1 MCTGWP
7 DLKVGHWGR
16 ARVPFPVSVPYRQR
30 PDLARLGSVVH
41 GRFEAQVLDADAGA
55 PATLRAKWAR
65 LQALPGRCVAL
76 APRFADDPVAVWR
89 RVAAAAGAL
98 AGHGMQEAGAV
109 GEGTAP
115 SSGSAAGRPLDRVGD
130 TLHATLAGWSMPA
143 DPDAPFALRP
153 LRPDA
158 EPVLRWIA
166 SRPVAERPLHALG
179 LALQEDLA
187 WVEADAPGEAARAML
202 LHVCWPSGWDPA
214 VKVGMDF
221 ATLHAPVADADLL
234 RASARPLSRA
244 LLSQGP
250 FVRFVWTLAPDGA
263 PSRHPADEPAAPE
276 AAPWFRCE
284 RQVSMP
290 VAGAPDWPGGLA
302 LFLIR
307 LHVAPLDT
315 VADTAARRAVLREA
329 LASMSAATL
338 AYKGLAGRVDGW
350 RARLAEP
357 PGPTSPPAPP
367 RRR

>member
-7 DLKVGHWGR
+7 DLEVGHWGA
-16 ARVPFPVSVPYRQR
+16 ARVPFPVSVPYRPR

-41 GRFEAQVLDADAGA
+41 GRLEAQVLDADAGA
-55 PATLRAKWAR
+55 PAALRAKRAR

-76 APRFADDPVAVWR
+76 APRFAEDPVAVWR
-89 RVAAAAGAL
+89 RVAAAAAAL
-98 AGHGMQEAGAV
+98 AGHAA
-109 GEGTAP
+109 
-115 SSGSAAGRPLDRVGD
+115 GSAAGRPLVRVGD
-130 TLHATLAGWSMPA
+130 ALHATLAGWAMPA
-143 DPDAPFALRP
+143 DPDAPFVLRA

-166 SRPVAERPLHALG
+166 TRPAAERPMHALG

-187 WVEADAPGEAARAML
+187 WVEADAPDEPARAML

-214 VKVGMDF
+214 AKVGLDF

-244 LLSQGP
+244 LLTQGP
-250 FVRFVWTLAPDGA
+250 FVRFVWTVAPGGT
-263 PSRHPADEPAAPE
+263 PSRHPADEPAASD

-284 RQVSMP
+284 RQVSVP
-290 VAGAPDWPGGLA
+290 LAGAPDWPGGLA

-307 LHVAPLDT
+307 LHVEPLDT
-315 VADTAARRAVLREA
+315 VADTPARRAALREA

-338 AYKGLAGRVDGW
+338 AYKGLAGRIDGW
-350 RARLAEP
+350 LDRLAEP

>member
-1 MCTGWP
+1 MAGDSGIPLCTDWP
-7 DLKVGHWGR
+7 DLEVGHWGA
-16 ARVPFPVSVPYRQR
+16 ARVPFPVSVPYRSR

-41 GRFEAQVLDADAGA
+41 GRLEARVLDADAGA
-55 PATLRAKWAR
+55 PAALRAKWAR
-65 LQALPGRCVAL
+65 LQSLPGRCVAL

-89 RVAAAAGAL
+89 RVAAAAAAL
-98 AGHGMQEAGAV
+98 AVQAAGEAGES
-109 GEGTAP
+109 GEGSEEGATLPARP
-115 SSGSAAGRPLDRVGD
+115 AACRPLERVGD
-130 TLHATLAGWSMPA
+130 ALHATLAGWAMPA
-143 DPDAPFALRP
+143 DPGTPFSLRA

-166 SRPVAERPLHALG
+166 SRPAAERPLHALG

-187 WVEADAPGEAARAML
+187 WVEADAPGEAARAIL

-214 VKVGMDF
+214 AKVGLDF

-250 FVRFVWTLAPDGA
+250 FVRFVWTVAPDGA
-263 PSRHPADEPAAPE
+263 PSRHPADEPAVPDT
-276 AAPWFRCE
+276 APWFRCE

-290 VAGAPDWPGGLA
+290 VPGASDWPGGLA

-315 VADTAARRAVLREA
+315 VAVTPIRRAALREA

-338 AYKGLAGRVDGW
+338 AYKGLAGRIDSW
-350 RARLAEP
+350 RSQLV
-357 PGPTSPPAPP
+357 
-367 RRR
+367 

>member
-1 MCTGWP
+1 MCTDWP
-7 DLKVGHWGR
+7 DLEVGDWGA
-16 ARVPFPVSVPYRQR
+16 ARVPFPVCVPYRPR

-41 GRFEAQVLDADAGA
+41 GRLEARVLDADAGA
-55 PATLRAKWAR
+55 PAALRAKWAR
-65 LQALPGRCVAL
+65 LQSLPGRCVAL

-89 RVAAAAGAL
+89 RVAAAAAAL
-98 AGHGMQEAGAV
+98 AMHEAGA
-109 GEGTAP
+109 AP
-115 SSGSAAGRPLDRVGD
+115 SAKPAAGRPLERVGD
-130 TLHATLAGWSMPA
+130 ALHAMLAGWAMPA
-143 DPDAPFALRP
+143 DPDAPFSLRA

-166 SRPVAERPLHALG
+166 SRPAAEQPLHALG

-187 WVEADAPGEAARAML
+187 WVEGDAPGEAARAML

-214 VKVGMDF
+214 AKVGLDF

-250 FVRFVWTLAPDGA
+250 FVRFVWTVAPDGA
-263 PSRHPADEPAAPE
+263 SSRHPADEPAVPDM
-276 AAPWFRCE
+276 APWFRCE
-284 RQVSMP
+284 RQVSVP
-290 VAGAPDWPGGLA
+290 LPGSPDWPGGLA

-315 VADTAARRAVLREA
+315 VADTPTRRAVLREA

-338 AYKGLAGRVDGW
+338 AYKGLAGRLDGW
-350 RARLAEP
+350 RARLVDPSDRTEA
-357 PGPTSPPAPP
+357 G
-367 RRR
+367 